1 MDLILSTIKKMDKIR
16 LAALITSALS
26 VLFFLIST
34 FNTNLWDWILL
45 IVSVY
50 LTLLVLKQER
60 YDSKMMAIPFLVF
73 FAKNLLLLL
82 FLESRYIYGFYP
94 LILNIL
100 AYLLF
105 IACTVVY
112 ILIVFTNLGDKK
124 ILALVYLVLAGLL
137 AFFCFIS
144 SFFSFRNYYIGTF
157 TYFAHRIGKTLI
169 LASYFLLTLQA
180 ELGNLKKFANNKSV
194 TSYHG
199 NRLKYCEFCSKEI
212 PGNARFCDL
221 CGRQQPVV
229 SQPVV
234 QPQQSTQ
241 GYQQSYQQGYERH
254 PVFDRN
260 PVTCLLLNLV
270 TCGIYGII
278 LYYQMAEEVNVVAT
292 KYDGKTTMNF
302 LLAMLISIPTF
313 GIYSCIWAHTF
324 CERIGNELKRRNIN
338 YEFSE
343 VTYWLWGVLGSL
355 IYVGPIV
362 FFYKLITAMNLLNED
377 YSRNG

>member
-82 FLESRYIYGFYP
+82 FFERRYLYSFYP

-100 AYLLF
+100 AYILF

-124 ILALVYLVLAGLL
+124 ILALVYLVLTGLL

-144 SFFSFRNYYIGTF
+144 SFFSFRNYYIGIF

-194 TSYHG
+194 ASYHG
-199 NRLKYCEFCSKEI
+199 NRLKYCEFCSEEI

-234 QPQQSTQ
+234 QSQQGTQ

-254 PVFDRN
+254 SVFDRN

-270 TCGIYGII
+270 TCGIYRII

-302 LLAMLISIPTF
+302 LLAMLISIPTC
-313 GIYSCIWAHTF
+313 GIFFCIWAHTF

-355 IYVGPIV
+355 ICVGPIV